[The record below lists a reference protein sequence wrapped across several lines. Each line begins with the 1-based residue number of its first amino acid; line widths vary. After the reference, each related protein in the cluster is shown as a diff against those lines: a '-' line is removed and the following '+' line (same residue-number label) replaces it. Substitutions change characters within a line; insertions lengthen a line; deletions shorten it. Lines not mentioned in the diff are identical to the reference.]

1 MRRTFTLQHS
11 VGPRAKMLLPAAL
24 LLIPRLAASTLEG
37 RRYLTEGRN
46 LEATLDGKDV
56 RVEISLGAADPSV
69 EKIR

>member
-1 MRRTFTLQHS
+1 
-11 VGPRAKMLLPAAL
+11 MLLPAAL